1 MANTERL
8 KVIQM
13 VREARNAVNAAR
25 FNTKVKAAE
34 RRALDDA
41 FVALDDL
48 EGTLILK
55 EVKERVDA
63 LVADSTKLEE
73 MAAEMKKSLKHLE
86 AIGEMI
92 EKAAKGIKFLVDIAT
107 KASSAGIL

>member
-1 MANTERL
+1 
-8 KVIQM
+8 
-13 VREARNAVNAAR
+13 
-25 FNTKVKAAE
+25 
-34 RRALDDA
+34 
-41 FVALDDL
+41 
-48 EGTLILK
+48 
-55 EVKERVDA
+55 
-63 LVADSTKLEE
+63 